1 MARIDSLSILLDPS
15 GQDKLAEAY
24 GKVIDNISKST
35 ISAQLKNQDLSG
47 DPTTGTVEAK
57 RFENTESK
65 AYGTA
70 RSGNAGEKI
79 KAKPVTI
86 SINTD
91 KEMINEVEEK
101 DVALYGVDGL
111 ISRKSTINQK
121 SMQRELERAFFQ
133 EAVDSGTDAELTSET
148 KIEEWLEALI
158 QKVETVNNK
167 YVDGVDRDMI
177 AVVLDTATYGKART
191 FIDTTQN
198 ANVNTSVGEF
208 GVFHGVRVYSSV
220 YLPAGTNGVAMC
232 EGSIAQPVL
241 TWLDEAGKI
250 PLSNAYHFGMFYS
263 YGTEAVMPDLIFK
276 ANFTEAAA

>member
-1 MARIDSLSILLDPS
+1 MARIDSLSIMLDPS
-15 GQDKLAEAY
+15 GQDKLAETY
-24 GKVIDNISKST
+24 GKVIDNIAKST

-47 DPTTGTVEAK
+47 NPSAGSVEAK

-70 RSGNAGEKI
+70 RSGGGEKI

-86 SINTD
+86 AINTD
-91 KEMINEVEEK
+91 KELINEVEEK

-111 ISRKSTINQK
+111 ISRKAAQNQK

-133 EAVDSGTDAELTSET
+133 KAVDAGTDASLTAET
-148 KIEEWLEALI
+148 TIEGWLEALI
-158 QKVETVNNK
+158 QKVETVSNK

-191 FIDTTQN
+191 YIDTTGN
-198 ANVNTSVGEF
+198 ANINTAAGEF
-208 GVFHGVRVYSSV
+208 GIFHGVRIFSSV
-220 YLPAGTNGVAMC
+220 YLPVGTNGVAMC
-232 EGSIAQPVL
+232 EGSIAQPVV
-241 TWLDEAGKI
+241 TWLDEAGKF
-250 PLSNAYHFGMFYS
+250 PASNAYHFGMFYS